1 MESYDAHLCF
11 ERLGRGPSMICSLAW
26 DHLDGLAD
34 DEEGAH
40 AHQDDAQPVLL
51 LLPAAV
57 RAAPA
62 AAERRGEQRRRRSL
76 SAEIRPGRDGIA
88 ISSLPARAH
97 IWMCAEGPELLS
109 SLLFSPLPGSF

>member
-1 MESYDAHLCF
+1 MESYDAHFCLSD
-11 ERLGRGPSMICSLAW
+11 LGSICALAW

-51 LLPAAV
+51 LLPTAV

-62 AAERRGEQRRRRSL
+62 AAAADTARRRRGEQRGRRSL
-76 SAEIRPGRDGIA
+76 SAETRRDRDLIA
-88 ISSLPARAH
+88 ILSQRARAL
-97 IWMCAEGPELLS
+97 IWMCSYGP
-109 SLLFSPLPGSF
+109 

>member
-1 MESYDAHLCF
+1 MESYDAHFCLSD
-11 ERLGRGPSMICSLAW
+11 LGPICALAW

-51 LLPAAV
+51 LLPTAV

-62 AAERRGEQRRRRSL
+62 AAATAQRRRGEQRGRRSL
-76 SAEIRPGRDGIA
+76 SAETRFDRDLIA
-88 ISSLPARAH
+88 ILSQPARAL
-97 IWMCAEGPELLS
+97 IWMCSYGLELAFPCS
-109 SLLFSPLPGSF
+109 SR

>member
-1 MESYDAHLCF
+1 
-11 ERLGRGPSMICSLAW
+11 MICALAW

-51 LLPAAV
+51 LLTTATV

-76 SAEIRPGRDGIA
+76 SAEIRPGRDVFIA